1 VAPSLQVKRLT
12 TSVMASNLDPVVGE
26 ECENI
31 DLDTTVGEVARSL
44 NLLAARS
51 LLEAVAATWKVHRL
65 REILPTTSW
74 VPSYSEN
81 PITK

>member
-1 VAPSLQVKRLT
+1 
-12 TSVMASNLDPVVGE
+12 MASNLDPVVGE

-31 DLDTTVGEVARSL
+31 DLDATVWEVARSL

-51 LLEAVAATWKVHRL
+51 PLEAAAATWKVHQL
-65 REILPTTSW
+65 REILPTISW
-74 VPSYSEN
+74 VPSFSEN